1 MIRAKTGL
9 KGLDS
14 AVSESR
20 ISTHSWVQDQIHR
33 VARKLARKISYVTGL
48 NTNSLLN
55 DAETLQV
62 GNYVNAGLYKP
73 HYDHRVGKN
82 SSLEM
87 VKLSNRFTYINL
99 RSWYVFF
106 QPEMGDRIATWMFYV
121 SLQNIR
127 ILPLISKL
135 VNGCY
140 S

>member
-1 MIRAKTGL
+1 MKFDIFQMIRAKTGL

-33 VARKLARKISYVTGL
+33 VARKLARKISYITGL

-82 SSLEM
+82 SSLET
-87 VKLSNRFTYINL
+87 VKLSKRFTVINF
-99 RSWYVFF
+99 RSRNVLFF
-106 QPEMGDRIATWMFYV
+106 SRKWEIA
-121 SLQNIR
+121 
-127 ILPLISKL
+127 
-135 VNGCY
+135 
-140 S
+140 

>member
-9 KGLDS
+9 KGIDS

-62 GNYVNAGLYKP
+62 ANYVNAGLYKP
-73 HYDHRVGKN
+73 HYDHRLGKN
-82 SSLEM
+82 AHLEM
-87 VKLSNRFTYINL
+87 V
-99 RSWYVFF
+99 
-106 QPEMGDRIATWMFYV
+106 M
-121 SLQNIR
+121 
-127 ILPLISKL
+127 
-135 VNGCY
+135 
-140 S
+140 